1 MKVLLIQEGSS
12 VVVRVP
18 TPGAN
23 IEQLAK
29 AIPNSRV
36 VDQALLPTDRE
47 FRKAWTI
54 FGTIDLEKA
63 KDVWRDKI
71 RVARDKK
78 IKELDIKWMKAMEK
92 GELTIAASI
101 AADKQIL
108 RDLPARE
115 EISRATTL
123 EELKSFWPSI
133 LEG

>member
-1 MKVLLIQEGSS
+1 MKVLLIQEGNS

-18 TPGAN
+18 TPDSN

-29 AIPNSRV
+29 GIPNSRI
-36 VDQALLPTDRE
+36 VDQSLLPTDRE
-47 FRKAWTI
+47 FRKAWTV

-92 GELTIAASI
+92 GETTIAASI
-101 AADKQIL
+101 AADKQVL
-108 RDLPARE
+108 RDLPQRE
-115 EISRATTL
+115 EISRASSV